1 MIKDIIPYL
10 KKPDDIIIEQDEE
23 AFHFFFI
30 AEGQCEVSLCD
41 HKKSITHIP
50 KLLNQGDYF
59 GEVALIFD
67 CKRTATV
74 KSTNYC
80 TFARIEKPVFLNTSN
95 MFRQSLR
102 QNTYNYTDGF
112 KKFKIKLLKQI
123 EYFETYDLE
132 DHTMFFDEIQ
142 YQMR

>member
-30 AEGQCEVSLCD
+30 AEGQCEVSMCD
-41 HKKSITHIP
+41 HKKNVTIIS

-80 TFARIEKPVFLNTSN
+80 TFARIEKEIF
-95 MFRQSLR
+95 
-102 QNTYNYTDGF
+102 QNTTKSF
-112 KKFKIKLLKQI
+112 
-123 EYFETYDLE
+123 
-132 DHTMFFDEIQ
+132 
-142 YQMR
+142 